1 MAIGGPKGPEEGEA
15 EGEYREMKA
24 IIAKPPFH
32 LVWLDTWA
40 VSEITAALTKGK
52 SSNSKINKAWA
63 EALMKQIAALRKAG
77 KIVVPIGDQLREIET
92 GGLSI
97 DEVHRTLADM
107 SAGVSLRDQKTVKDL
122 QTFRTMEVVASS
134 NAECKYP
141 WEDLFDDPDE
151 VANPGA
157 LRVSVHLSSP
167 ELIMLRRATLIGNA
181 KVWEYLRQECVAHGI
196 KSASR
201 LALELDGPLQ
211 AARLSLNPKKD
222 LLLMLG
228 HITNVSQPLEMLR
241 SAGGGSTVDDLLK
254 FLKSDEFKQTP
265 AIRIK
270 AELIA
275 EKLTSSELIKRS
287 DSTDIDEISSA
298 LPFCSVMVMATA
310 MRDKVKDKLK
320 LTAKSG
326 VQVINLADLPAALAA
341 LT

>member
-1 MAIGGPKGPEEGEA
+1 MEGE
-15 EGEYREMKA
+15 EREVKA

-40 VSEITAALTKGK
+40 VSEITAAITKGK
-52 SSNSKINKAWA
+52 SSNSKIDKAWA

-97 DEVHRTLADM
+97 DEVHRTLADI

-122 QTFRTMEVVASS
+122 QTFRTMEAVASGS
-134 NAECKYP
+134 TECKYP
-141 WEDLFDDPDE
+141 WEDLFNEPND
-151 VANPGA
+151 VANPRA

-167 ELIMLRRATLIGNA
+167 ELIMLRKSALIGIA
-181 KVWEYLRQECVAHGI
+181 KDWEYLRQECVAKGT
-196 KSASR
+196 KSATR
-201 LALELDGPLQ
+201 LTIELDGPLQ
-211 AARLSLNPKKD
+211 AAQLSLGPKGD
-222 LLLMLG
+222 LLLAIG
-228 HITNVSQPLEMLR
+228 RITCVSQPLEMLR
-241 SAGGGSTVDDLLK
+241 SAGGGNTVDDLLK
-254 FLKSDEFKQTP
+254 FLGSDEFKQTP

-275 EKLTSSELIKRS
+275 EKLTSAEPIKRS

-298 LPFCSVMVMATA
+298 LPYCSVMVLDAA

-320 LTAKSG
+320 LAAKHG